1 MPASSHVLDPIR
13 VTFDDDRAVADAGL
27 LLTGTLVGR
36 LGLETTI
43 DEKVTRGYRPGR
55 KMLTIVSTLLAGG
68 DCIDDVDLLHA
79 GATSQVVGH
88 DTVAASTVGTWL
100 RSLTFGH
107 VRQLDAVTEAALA
120 RAWQAGA
127 GPGDA
132 AMFVDVDS
140 TICEVHGDAK
150 QGAAYGYT
158 RQLGLHPL
166 VATRAETG
174 EILHGRMRKGSA
186 GSGRGAQRF
195 VRETIGRVR
204 RAGASGTLIFRMD
217 AGFWSRKVIKA
228 CVDHE
233 AAFSITVARQP
244 VITNAIDA
252 IDEDAWV
259 DIAYTDGGT
268 AQVAETVWDNWRLI
282 VRRTRIEDDPN
293 LPALFAGWRHHAFV
307 TNREG
312 DPVSLDRD
320 HRAHA
325 VVELSIRDL
334 KHGAGLN
341 HCPSGIFNA
350 NAAWLLAA
358 TLAHNLMRWTQLLG
372 APHTPRLANA
382 KTFRRRLLTIPGRL
396 TRSARRWTLHLPSRW
411 PWQHVFEDTLGRLRA
426 LPAPM

>member
-27 LLTGTLVGR
+27 LLTGTLAGR
-36 LGLETTI
+36 LALEATI

-55 KMLTIVSTLLAGG
+55 KFLTVVSTLLAGG
-68 DCIDDVDLLHA
+68 DCIDDVNLLHA
-79 GATSQVVGH
+79 GATGTIVGH

-107 VRQLDAVTEAALA
+107 VRQLDAVTETALT
-120 RAWQAGA
+120 RAWRSGA
-127 GPGDA
+127 GPGNKPL
-132 AMFVDVDS
+132 VIDVDS

-166 VATRAETG
+166 LATRAETG
-174 EILHGRMRKGSA
+174 EILHARMRKGSA

-204 RAGASGTLIFRMD
+204 RAGATGRLIFRAD

-228 CVDHE
+228 CTDHK
-233 AAFSITVARQP
+233 AQFSITVARQP
-244 VITNAIDA
+244 VITGAIEQ
-252 IDEDAWV
+252 IPEDAWV
-259 DIAYTDGGT
+259 DIAYTQGGT
-268 AQVAETVWDNWRLI
+268 AQVAETVWDGWRLI
-282 VRRTRIEDDPN
+282 VRRTRIEDDPD
-293 LPALFAGWRHHAFV
+293 LPVLFAGWRHHAFV
-307 TNREG
+307 TNRPG
-312 DPVSLDRD
+312 DAVTLDRD

-341 HCPSGIFNA
+341 HCPSGTFNA
-350 NAAWLLAA
+350 NAAWLLAT
-358 TLAHNLMRWTQLLG
+358 TLAHNLIRWTQLLG
-372 APHTPRLANA
+372 KIDLTRLVTA

-396 TRSARRWTLHLPSRW
+396 TRSARRWTLHLPARW

>member
-1 MPASSHVLDPIR
+1 MPASSQVLDPVQ
-13 VTFDDDRAVADAGL
+13 VTFDDERAVADAGL
-27 LLTGTLVGR
+27 LLTGTLISR
-36 LGLETTI
+36 LGLERTI
-43 DEKVTRGYRPGR
+43 DEKVSRGYRPGR
-55 KMLTIVSTLLAGG
+55 KLLTVVSGLLVGA
-68 DCIDDVDLLHA
+68 DCIDDVNLLHA
-79 GATSQVVGH
+79 GSTAKVVGH

-100 RSLTFGH
+100 RQLTFGH
-107 VRQLDAVTEAALA
+107 IRQLDAVTEAALS

-132 AMFVDVDS
+132 AMFIDIDS

-158 RQLGLHPL
+158 RALGLHPVL
-166 VATRAETG
+166 ATRAETG
-174 EILHGRMRKGSA
+174 EVLHARMRKGSA

-217 AGFWSRKVIKA
+217 SGFWSRKVITA
-228 CVDHE
+228 CVDHD
-233 AAFSITVARQP
+233 AQFSITVTRQP
-244 VITNAIDA
+244 VITTAIDS

-259 DIAYTDGGT
+259 DIAYTEGGT
-268 AQVAETVWDNWRLI
+268 AQVAEATWDGWRLI

-307 TNREG
+307 TNRTG
-312 DPVSLDRD
+312 DAVVLDAD

-325 VVELSIRDL
+325 VIELAIRDL

-341 HCPSGIFNA
+341 HCPSGKFNA
-350 NAAWLLAA
+350 NAAWLLAT
-358 TLAHNLMRWTQLLG
+358 TLAHNLIRWTQLLG
-372 APHTPRLANA
+372 APESTTLTNA

-396 TRSARRWTLHLPSRW
+396 TRTARRWTLHLPARW

>member
-1 MPASSHVLDPIR
+1 
-13 VTFDDDRAVADAGL
+13 
-27 LLTGTLVGR
+27 
-36 LGLETTI
+36 
-43 DEKVTRGYRPGR
+43 
-55 KMLTIVSTLLAGG
+55 VSTLLSGG
-68 DCIDDVDLLHA
+68 DCIDDVNLLHA
-79 GATSQVVGH
+79 GSTASIVGH

-107 VRQLDAVTEAALA
+107 IRQLDAACETALT

-127 GPGDA
+127 GPGA
-132 AMFVDVDS
+132 APMFIDIDS

-166 VATRAETG
+166 LATRAGTD
-174 EILHGRMRKGSA
+174 EILHARMRKGSA

-204 RAGASGTLIFRMD
+204 RAGATGQLILRMD
-217 AGFWSRKVIKA
+217 SGFWSRKVIKA
-228 CVDHE
+228 CVDHGVQ
-233 AAFSITVARQP
+233 FSITVTRQP
-244 VITNAIDA
+244 IITRAIDA
-252 IDEDAWV
+252 IDDDAWV
-259 DIAYTDGGT
+259 DIDYTEGGT
-268 AQVAETVWDNWRLI
+268 AQVAEAKWDGHRLI
-282 VRRTRIEDDPN
+282 VRRTRIDNDPH

-307 TNREG
+307 TNRPG
-312 DPVSLDRD
+312 DAVELDAD

-325 VVELSIRDL
+325 VVELAIRDL

-358 TLAHNLMRWTQLLG
+358 TLAHNLIRWTQLLG
-372 APHTPRLANA
+372 APSSTRANA
-382 KTFRRRLLTIPGRL
+382 KTFRRRLLNIPGRL

-411 PWQHVFEDTLGRLRA
+411 PWQHVFEDTLERLRA
-426 LPAPM
+426 LPTPM

>member
-1 MPASSHVLDPIR
+1 M
-13 VTFDDDRAVADAGL
+13 
-27 LLTGTLVGR
+27 
-36 LGLETTI
+36 
-43 DEKVTRGYRPGR
+43 TRGFRPGR
-55 KMLTIVSTLLAGG
+55 KLLTVVSTLLAGG
-68 DCIDDVDLLHA
+68 DCIDDVNLLHA
-79 GATSQVVGH
+79 GSTASIVGH

-107 VRQLDAVTEAALA
+107 IRQLDAACETALT

-132 AMFVDVDS
+132 PMLIDIDS

-166 VATRAETG
+166 LATRAGTD
-174 EILHGRMRKGSA
+174 EILHARMRKGSA
-186 GSGRGAQRF
+186 GSGRGGQRF

-204 RAGASGTLIFRMD
+204 RAGATGQLIFRMD
-217 AGFWSRKVIKA
+217 SGFWSRKVIKA
-228 CVDHE
+228 CVDHG
-233 AAFSITVARQP
+233 AQFSITVTRQP
-244 VITNAIDA
+244 IITRAIDA
-252 IDEDAWV
+252 IDDDAWV
-259 DIAYTDGGT
+259 DIDYTEGGT
-268 AQVAETVWDNWRLI
+268 AQVAEAKWDGHRLI
-282 VRRTRIEDDPN
+282 VRRTRIDNDPH
-293 LPALFAGWRHHAFV
+293 LPVLFAGWRHHAFV
-307 TNREG
+307 TNRPG
-312 DPVSLDRD
+312 DAVELDAD

-325 VVELSIRDL
+325 VVELAIRDL

-358 TLAHNLMRWTQLLG
+358 TLAHNLIRWTQLLG
-372 APHTPRLANA
+372 APSSTRANA
-382 KTFRRRLLTIPGRL
+382 KTFRRRLLNIPGRL

-411 PWQHVFEDTLGRLRA
+411 PWQHVFEDTLERLRA

>member
-1 MPASSHVLDPIR
+1 MPASSHVLDPIK
-13 VTFDDDRAVADAGL
+13 VTFDDERAVADAGL
-27 LLTGTLVGR
+27 MLTGTLIGR
-36 LGLETTI
+36 LGLERVV
-43 DEKVTRGYRPGR
+43 DEKVTRGFRPGR
-55 KMLTIVSTLLAGG
+55 KLLTVVSTLLSGG
-68 DCIDDVDLLHA
+68 DCIDDVNLLHA
-79 GATSQVVGH
+79 GSTASIVGH

-107 VRQLDAVTEAALA
+107 IRQLDAACETALT

-127 GPGDA
+127 GPGA
-132 AMFVDVDS
+132 APMFIDIDS

-166 VATRAETG
+166 LATRAGTD
-174 EILHGRMRKGSA
+174 EILHARMRKGSA

-204 RAGASGTLIFRMD
+204 RAGATGQLILRMD
-217 AGFWSRKVIKA
+217 SGFWSRKVIKA
-228 CVDHE
+228 CVDHGVQ
-233 AAFSITVARQP
+233 FSITVTRQP
-244 VITNAIDA
+244 IITRAIDA
-252 IDEDAWV
+252 IDDDAWV
-259 DIAYTDGGT
+259 DIDYTEGGT
-268 AQVAETVWDNWRLI
+268 AQVAEAKWDGHRLI
-282 VRRTRIEDDPN
+282 VRRTRIDNDPH

-307 TNREG
+307 TNRPG
-312 DPVSLDRD
+312 DAVELDAD

-325 VVELSIRDL
+325 VVELAIRDL

-358 TLAHNLMRWTQLLG
+358 TLAHNLIRWTQLLG
-372 APHTPRLANA
+372 APSSTRANA
-382 KTFRRRLLTIPGRL
+382 KTFRRRLLNIPGRL

-411 PWQHVFEDTLGRLRA
+411 PWQHVFEDTLERLRA
-426 LPAPM
+426 LPTPM

>member
-1 MPASSHVLDPIR
+1 MPASSQVLDPIQ
-13 VTFDDDRAVADAGL
+13 VTFDDERAVADAGL
-27 LLTGTLVGR
+27 LLTGTLIGR
-36 LGLETTI
+36 LGLERLV

-55 KMLTIVSTLLAGG
+55 KFLTVVSTLLAGG
-68 DCIDDVDLLHA
+68 DCIDDVNLLHA
-79 GATSQVVGH
+79 GSTAKIVGH

-100 RSLTFGH
+100 RELTFGH
-107 VRQLDAVTEAALA
+107 IRQLDAVTETALR

-132 AMFVDVDS
+132 AMFIDIDS
-140 TICEVHGDAK
+140 TICEVHGEHK

-158 RQLGLHPL
+158 RALGLHPVL
-166 VATRAETG
+166 ATRAGTG
-174 EILHGRMRKGSA
+174 EVLHARMRKGSA

-204 RAGASGTLIFRMD
+204 RAGATGTLIFRMD

-228 CVDHE
+228 CTDHD
-233 AAFSITVARQP
+233 AQFSITVP
-244 VITNAIDA
+244 GHKVIRAAIDG
-252 IDEDAWV
+252 IEQDAWV
-259 DIAYTDGGT
+259 DIDYTKGGT
-268 AQVAETVWDNWRLI
+268 AQVAEASWDGWRLI

-293 LPALFAGWRHHAFV
+293 LPVLFAGWRHHAFV
-307 TNREG
+307 TNRTG
-312 DPVSLDRD
+312 DAVVLDAD

-325 VVELSIRDL
+325 VIELAIRDL

-341 HCPSGIFNA
+341 HCPSGKFNA

-358 TLAHNLMRWTQLLG
+358 TLAHNLIRWTQLLG
-372 APHTPRLANA
+372 APDTPRLTNA

-396 TRSARRWTLHLPSRW
+396 TRTARRWTLHLPARW